1 MAAVDWLPASEY
13 PFEHRFIEVE
23 SNRIHYVD
31 EGAGAAL
38 LLVNVGEWSFI
49 FRDLILRLRGSFRC
63 VAPDFPGLGLS
74 EAAPGYEPTIP
85 NNSRIL
91 ETFVD
96 RLGLHDATLLVHDIG
111 GPVGLGLA
119 ARRPELFRALVIS
132 ETFAWPLREYPWIRR
147 ALRFVSG
154 SLSRFVNVNFNLMFA
169 ASATSF
175 GVGRHLSAEGRRAFL
190 APWRRHATRM
200 MTLRNLGSAL
210 TADAWLDEVAR
221 AVDTT
226 LNALP
231 VLTVFGER
239 SDPAH
244 WQARYARAFSNVRS
258 VTVPGGNHFPFA
270 DDPNLVADEV
280 IRWWRETVAPKG
292 AHSNRRS
299 A

>member
-1 MAAVDWLPASEY
+1 
-13 PFEHRFIEVE
+13 
-23 SNRIHYVD
+23 
-31 EGAGAAL
+31 
-38 LLVNVGEWSFI
+38 
-49 FRDLILRLRGSFRC
+49 
-63 VAPDFPGLGLS
+63 
-74 EAAPGYEPTIP
+74 
-85 NNSRIL
+85 
-91 ETFVD
+91 
-96 RLGLHDATLLVHDIG
+96 
-111 GPVGLGLA
+111 
-119 ARRPELFRALVIS
+119 
-132 ETFAWPLREYPWIRR
+132 
-147 ALRFVSG
+147 
-154 SLSRFVNVNFNLMFA
+154 MFA

-190 APWRRHATRM
+190 VPWRRHAARM

-258 VTVPGGNHFPFA
+258 MTVPGGNHFPFA
-270 DDPNLVADEV
+270 DDPDLVADEV